1 MSQGPEPER
10 HHLVLARLREEIRRI
25 EHRPARREGFVPCGL
40 PGVDEALPGGGFP
53 RGALAELS
61 GGPASGKTA
70 VALSLFAALGT
81 EGLCAYVDG
90 RGEIYPPAAAAR
102 GVDLSRLLVVRPGRV
117 EPPRSRPGP
126 PSLPHE
132 APPRGDGNGRRPR
145 PRPWLPG
152 LWAAELLLASGAFAA
167 VAVDVPVPRA
177 FTGADS
183 AARRLQAAA
192 ERGGAVGLWLAS
204 GTGSF
209 RVPAAVRLSLAS
221 EKGRIVARRAA
232 VEPAAAAGSLA
243 AAAAVDGDPASGTAG
258 SVAAGEDHRAA

>member
-61 GGPASGKTA
+61 GGPASGKTG
-70 VALSLFAALGT
+70 VALALFAALGA

-102 GVDLSRLLVVRPGRV
+102 GVDLSRLLVVRPGKV
-117 EPPRSRPGP
+117 EPPRSGL
-126 PSLPHE
+126 SS
-132 APPRGDGNGRRPR
+132 PPREALQKDPGDGRRSR

-167 VAVDVPVPRA
+167 VAVDVPTPRA
-177 FTGADS
+177 FAGADS

-209 RVPAAVRLSLAS
+209 RVPAAVRIALAS
-221 EKGRIVARRAA
+221 EKGRIVARRAT
-232 VEPAAAAGSLA
+232 VEPAAAPGSLA
-243 AAAAVDGDPASGTAG
+243 AAAVQGGPADGRAG
-258 SVAAGEDHRAA
+258 SPAAGEDHRAA